1 MLEIRRGKAVRHYEN
16 SFFREFAKNL
26 KNMFDKY
33 NLDGLLIAN
42 PECTVD
48 ERLQIDTLLIT
59 KHVVCII
66 DFKNFGGKIILPTED
81 DFFNGIW
88 TNENGERIKGGS
100 SINPYKQLH
109 IQKKKF
115 QNNKDKKIVGIYE
128 KFIKDNIAEGDSF
141 EPRHILKMVCFQKN
155 ITLEGEIPSRNQIDF
170 FITSK
175 ENYLEQIKDIIDIT
189 SNDINLS
196 KASYM
201 AFKEIFQANKFDL
214 EEKYEEKIEL
224 QKVVN
229 EENKILYRD
238 QELALKEI
246 NNFLSSDEKIFI
258 LNGSVNSGK
267 SYLIKYIE
275 ELAYKNK
282 FQEIKNLVQ
291 SKRIANNLSDENI
304 NFDSIYS
311 YIYGGQKINNEEIK
325 IVPLKQNNDEEECL
339 YIVDEAQLITDSY
352 YKSIDLQ
359 FGSGY
364 LLKDLLEFIELKD
377 SKRKVIFIGD
387 PYQLVIGSKEKTS
400 LNFDYIKT
408 QYKYEI
414 KSFYLVDKPSY
425 SYNTKEALKCVDAIK
440 SKKYNLLQLDLSNTI
455 QELQKDKLKD
465 YVNDNIDNDFKILV
479 YSNENAKK
487 VNLWIKKSI
496 IKNGEDIAKNDLV
509 LFNNNI
515 EIKNP
520 NDPFAQ
526 SQSIFNGEFAKVFSV
541 SSNIISELILLKQN
555 KQIRLNFR
563 ELQVQLK
570 SNNEIVSI
578 LSFEN
583 FRLNTKNELSDDEV
597 VAYKILLKRIIKE
610 DFLKSQEFKRVQNKV
625 RDLKEEKYFEQL
637 LKDGRSKV
645 NNDNQKYIKNIYRDS
660 KKEFEKRFQS
670 QKYFQYKNSAWL
682 KFGWAMTMHKAISYK
697 FDEVLINA
705 DQGENRGK
713 TNENYFRWF
722 YSGLTRA
729 NKNIKLINYKPIN
742 PLSKI
747 SINIV
752 QKEHKKF
759 FFIGDLEEFENFIK
773 AKIINESIE
782 ISNINHHN
790 YQEQYIFS
798 ETQNNN
804 SATIVIYYNGKKQ
817 FKKPKL
823 ASASNEEFGKKII
836 SLLKADNYITD
847 FNFITNGFK
856 KVYINLNE
864 KLNKENIY
872 FSYIIQKKY
881 IDEVK
886 FVSNQNSVTVEFNY
900 NGDGFFTKVNIFDNN
915 NSNLAKNIKDILE
928 NL

>member
-1 MLEIRRGKAVRHYEN
+1 
-16 SFFREFAKNL
+16 
-26 KNMFDKY
+26 MFDKY